1 MHKYFVITGSIICF
15 LCCFILLPSCGN
27 TKDGPKASKV
37 VTQKI
42 SETKST
48 VQPLE
53 QSVAVRSETV
63 EVTPKAESGY
73 FTGNMDKTGQSLIAS
88 ISDADPKMLLFNV
101 GNVYNPE
108 GKVDPFLP
116 IFRDEPAAPVAKPNK
131 KDQRIK
137 RIPSTP
143 LEKLDLS
150 QLKLVGIIQSKK
162 GNKGLVEEAS
172 GKGYIIS
179 KGTYIGNRSGKVVEI
194 LNDKVIIEEESENAF
209 DGVTVCKK
217 ELKLQKPTGEE

>member
-1 MHKYFVITGSIICF
+1 MHKHFVITGSIICF
-15 LCCFILLPSCGN
+15 LCCFILLASCGN

-48 VQPLE
+48 VPPG
-53 QSVAVRSETV
+53 QSGAVSSKTA
-63 EVTPKAESGY
+63 EVTPKAESGTL
-73 FTGNMDKTGQSLIAS
+73 TGTPDKTDQSLIAS
-88 ISDADPKMLLFNV
+88 ISDTDQRMCLFNT
-101 GNVYNPE
+101 GHAYNPE

-131 KDQRIK
+131 KDQKIK

-179 KGTYIGNRSGKVVEI
+179 KGTYIGNRSGRVVEI
-194 LNDKVIIEEESENAF
+194 LEDKVIIEEESENAF
-209 DGVTVCKK
+209 DGATVCKK